1 MKVNLLKAVALVLS
15 GLLISC
21 CKPAPVEDFSY
32 LVTVDDVIETSCNI
46 VRSDDYI
53 YPVSPSDEVEA
64 FLMTYLPPKTSS
76 FPPGFDFD
84 EKPSCFLINSTSELE
99 EIVLLTK
106 VDIPF
111 IDFDRYTLIVG
122 RFITGAPRYTY
133 KDQKI
138 SFKSGRPVLTV
149 TYEEHE
155 GMCPCVMMRYN
166 FWGLYDK
173 LQYTEIELNMRNEG
187 YWY

>member
-21 CKPAPVEDFSY
+21 SKPAPVEDFSC
-32 LVTVDDVIETSCNI
+32 LVTVDDVIETSSNI
-46 VRSDDYI
+46 GNIFRSDGYI

-64 FLMTYLPPKTSS
+64 FLMTYLPPETSS
-76 FPPGFDFD
+76 FPPGFDFG

-106 VDIPF
+106 VDIPL

-122 RFITGAPRYTY
+122 RFITGSPLYTY

-149 TYEEHE
+149 TYEGHE
-155 GMCPCVMMRYN
+155 GMAPCVMTCYN

-173 LQYTEIELNMRNEG
+173 LQYTEIELNLI
-187 YWY
+187 